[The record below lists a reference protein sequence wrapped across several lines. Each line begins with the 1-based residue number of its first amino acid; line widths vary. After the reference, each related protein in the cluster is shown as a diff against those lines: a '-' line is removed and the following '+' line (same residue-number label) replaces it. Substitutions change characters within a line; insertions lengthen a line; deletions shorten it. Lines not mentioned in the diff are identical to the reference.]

1 MKIHIHRHY
10 LVQIVT
16 LFSMIAF
23 VSSCRMSYSFRTAS
37 IDYNLTKTL
46 SIGHFIN
53 QAPLVYPPLEQRFNE
68 EMKDMFTRN
77 TRLQLVNQNADM
89 EIEGEIVGYELTPLA
104 VQEDAFASETRLTM
118 TVRMRFRNN
127 KIDAPEVQET
137 ISANRTFSSNTIFDT
152 VQDQLI
158 NELIDEI
165 VDQIFNA
172 TMANW

>member
-1 MKIHIHRHY
+1 MKKTV
-10 LVQIVT
+10 LLLT
-16 LFSMIAF
+16 MLLL
-23 VSSCRMSYSFRTAS
+23 VSSCRMSYTFRTAS
-37 IDYNLTKTL
+37 INYDLTKTL
-46 SIGHFIN
+46 SIGHFVN

-77 TRLQLVNQNADM
+77 TKLRLVNQNADM
-89 EIEGEIVGYELTPLA
+89 EIEGEIVGYELTPMA
-104 VQEDAFASETRLTM
+104 VQEDAFASETKLTL
-118 TVRMRFRNN
+118 TVRMRFKNN
-127 KIDAPEVQET
+127 KLDVPEVEERL
-137 ISANRTFSSNTIFDT
+137 SANRTFSSNTVFDN

>member
-1 MKIHIHRHY
+1 MMKK
-10 LVQIVT
+10 T
-16 LFSMIAF
+16 LFLLTLIVMA
-23 VSSCRMSYSFRTAS
+23 SSCKMSYSFRTAS
-37 IDYNLTKTL
+37 IDYELTKTL
-46 SIGHFIN
+46 MIAHFVN

-77 TRLQLVNQNADM
+77 TRLQLVNQNGDM

-127 KIDAPEVQET
+127 KTDAPEIEER
-137 ISANRTFSSNTIFDT
+137 ISANRTFSSNTIFDS
-152 VQDQLI
+152 VQDRLMG
-158 NELIDEI
+158 ELIKEI

>member
-1 MKIHIHRHY
+1 MMMKKNSLI
-10 LVQIVT
+10 LFLLLFVT
-16 LFSMIAF
+16 
-23 VSSCRMSYSFRTAS
+23 SSCRVSYSFRTAS
-37 IDYNLTKTL
+37 IDYDLTKTL
-46 SIGHFIN
+46 YIGHFVN

-77 TRLQLVNQNADM
+77 TRLQLVNQNGDM

-104 VQEDAFASETRLTM
+104 VQEDAFASETCLTM

-127 KIDAPEVQET
+127 KTDDPDIEER
-137 ISANRTFSSNTIFDT
+137 ISANRTFSSNTMFDT
-152 VQDQLI
+152 VQDELLGQ
-158 NELIDEI
+158 LIDEI

>member
-1 MKIHIHRHY
+1 MKKI
-10 LVQIVT
+10 
-16 LFSMIAF
+16 LFLLLLSLMA
-23 VSSCRMSYSFRTAS
+23 SSCRISYSFRTAS
-37 IDYNLTKTL
+37 IDYELTKTL
-46 SIGHFIN
+46 MIAHFVN

-77 TRLQLVNQNADM
+77 TRLQLVNQNGDM

-104 VQEDAFASETRLTM
+104 VQEDAFASETKLTM

-127 KIDAPEVQET
+127 KTDAPDIEER
-137 ISANRTFSSNTIFDT
+137 ISANRTFSSNTIFDS
-152 VQDQLI
+152 VQDQLMG
-158 NELIDEI
+158 ELIDEI

>member
-1 MKIHIHRHY
+1 MKKNIFI
-10 LVQIVT
+10 LLLLLI
-16 LFSMIAF
+16 S
-23 VSSCRMSYSFRTAS
+23 VSSCRISYSFRGTS
-37 IDYNLTKTL
+37 INYDLTKTL
-46 SIGHFIN
+46 QIGHFVN

-77 TRLQLVNQNADM
+77 TRLQLVNQNGDM

-127 KIDAPEVQET
+127 KTDDPEIEER
-137 ISANRTFSSNTIFDT
+137 ISANRTFSSNEVFDT
-152 VQDQLI
+152 VQDQLL

-172 TMANW
+172 TMSNW

>member
-1 MKIHIHRHY
+1 
-10 LVQIVT
+10 
-16 LFSMIAF
+16 MI
-23 VSSCRMSYSFRTAS
+23 
-37 IDYNLTKTL
+37 
-46 SIGHFIN
+46 
-53 QAPLVYPPLEQRFNE
+53 
-68 EMKDMFTRN
+68 DMFTRN
-77 TRLQLVNQNADM
+77 TKLQLVDQNGDM
-89 EIEGEIVGYELTPLA
+89 EIEGEIVGYQLTPLA

-127 KIDAPEVQET
+127 KTDAPQMEET
-137 ISANRTFSSNTIFDT
+137 ISANRTFSSNTVFDS

>member
-1 MKIHIHRHY
+1 MKFKLHKHHFAKIII
-10 LVQIVT
+10 LV
-16 LFSMIAF
+16 SMVCIA
-23 VSSCRMSYSFRTAS
+23 SSCRMSYTFRTAS
-37 IDYNLTKTL
+37 IDYDLTKTL
-46 SIGHFIN
+46 FIGHFIN

-77 TRLQLVNQNADM
+77 TRLQLVNQNGDM
-89 EIEGEIVGYELTPLA
+89 EIEGEIVGYQLTPLA
-104 VQEDAFASETRLTM
+104 VQEDAFASETRLTL

-127 KIDAPEVQET
+127 KIDVPEVEET
-137 ISANRTFSSNTIFDT
+137 ISANRNFPSNTVFDT

>member
-1 MKIHIHRHY
+1 MMKKTV
-10 LVQIVT
+10 LLLT
-16 LFSMIAF
+16 MLLL
-23 VSSCRMSYSFRTAS
+23 VSSCRMSYTFRTAS
-37 IDYNLTKTL
+37 INYDLTKTL
-46 SIGHFIN
+46 SIGHFVN

-77 TRLQLVNQNADM
+77 TKLRLVNQNADM
-89 EIEGEIVGYELTPLA
+89 EIEGEIVGYELTPMA
-104 VQEDAFASETRLTM
+104 VQEDAFASETKLTL
-118 TVRMRFRNN
+118 TVRMRFKNN
-127 KIDAPEVQET
+127 KLDVPEVEERL
-137 ISANRTFSSNTIFDT
+137 SANRTFSSNTVFDN

>member
-1 MKIHIHRHY
+1 MKKIKYISIIL
-10 LVQIVT
+10 LVCI
-16 LFSMIAF
+16 
-23 VSSCRMSYSFRTAS
+23 VSSCRISYSFRTAS
-37 IDYNLTKTL
+37 IDYDLTKTL
-46 SIGHFIN
+46 AIGHFVN

-68 EMKDMFTRN
+68 EMADMFTRN
-77 TRLQLVNQNADM
+77 TKLQLVKQNGDM
-89 EIEGEIVGYELTPLA
+89 EIEGEIVGYQLTPLA

-127 KIDAPEVQET
+127 KTDAPEIEET
-137 ISANRTFSSNTIFDT
+137 ISANRTFSSNTVFDT

-158 NELIDEI
+158 NELITEI

>member
-1 MKIHIHRHY
+1 MMKKI
-10 LVQIVT
+10 
-16 LFSMIAF
+16 LFLLILSVMA
-23 VSSCRMSYSFRTAS
+23 SSCRISYSLRSAS
-37 IDYNLTKTL
+37 INYDLTKTL
-46 SIGHFIN
+46 YIGHFVN

-77 TRLQLVNQNADM
+77 TRLQLVNQNGDM

-127 KIDAPEVQET
+127 KTDAPEIEER
-137 ISANRTFSSNTIFDT
+137 ISANRTFSSNTVFDS

-158 NELIDEI
+158 GELIEEI

>member
-1 MKIHIHRHY
+1 MKINIHKHY
-10 LVQIVT
+10 FAKIVI
-16 LFSMIAF
+16 LFSMICI
-23 VSSCRMSYSFRTAS
+23 VSSCRMSYTFRTAS
-37 IDYNLTKTL
+37 INYDLTKTL
-46 SIGHFIN
+46 FIGHFIN

-77 TRLQLVNQNADM
+77 TRLQLVNQNGDM
-89 EIEGEIVGYELTPLA
+89 EIEGEIVGYALTPLA

-127 KIDAPEVQET
+127 KIDVPEREET
-137 ISANRTFSSNTIFDT
+137 LSANRTFPSNTVFDT

>member
-1 MKIHIHRHY
+1 MKKNSILLLLL
-10 LVQIVT
+10 LV
-16 LFSMIAF
+16 S
-23 VSSCRMSYSFRTAS
+23 VSSCRISYSFRSAS
-37 IDYNLTKTL
+37 IDYELTKTL
-46 SIGHFIN
+46 MIGRFIN

-68 EMKDMFTRN
+68 AMKDMFTRN
-77 TRLQLVNQNADM
+77 TRLQLVNQNGDM

-104 VQEDAFASETRLTM
+104 VQQDNFSAETRLTM

-127 KIDAPEVQET
+127 KTDEPEKEER
-137 ISANRTFSSNTIFDT
+137 ISANRTFDSNTLFDT

-158 NELIDEI
+158 EELIDEI

>member
-1 MKIHIHRHY
+1 MMKKI
-10 LVQIVT
+10 
-16 LFSMIAF
+16 LFLLILSVMA
-23 VSSCRMSYSFRTAS
+23 SSCRISYSFRTAS
-37 IDYNLTKTL
+37 INYDLTKTL
-46 SIGHFIN
+46 YIGHFVN

-77 TRLQLVNQNADM
+77 TRLQLVNQNGDM

-127 KIDAPEVQET
+127 KTDAPEIEER
-137 ISANRTFSSNTIFDT
+137 ISANRTFSSNTIFDS
-152 VQDQLI
+152 VQDQLMG
-158 NELIDEI
+158 ELIEEI